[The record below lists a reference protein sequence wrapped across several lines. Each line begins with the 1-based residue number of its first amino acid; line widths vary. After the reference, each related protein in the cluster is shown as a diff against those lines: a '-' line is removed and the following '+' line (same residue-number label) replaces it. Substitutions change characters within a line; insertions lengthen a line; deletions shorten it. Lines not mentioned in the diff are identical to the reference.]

1 MNNNYLIDFQDF
13 IKHNGKK
20 KLSRQILF
28 FLLPSIMWTII
39 RYEYLSLLG
48 KETDDWSEILWALF
62 VVFISVSILYASS
75 FFFLRHVLR
84 YKVMKHTYRMNDVT
98 EYLMFVLI
106 GSVRIEN
113 CSRRFSFRLNIIC
126 IWFKILIRAFVS
138 NEKVTSRKEHTRNSC
153 A

>member
-1 MNNNYLIDFQDF
+1 MVRKNFLVRFF
-13 IKHNGKK
+13 
-20 KLSRQILF
+20 F
-28 FLLPSIMWTII
+28 FLLSSIIWTII
-39 RYEYLSLLG
+39 QYEYLSLLG

-75 FFFLRHVLR
+75 SFFFLRHVLR
-84 YKVMKHTYRMNDVT
+84 YKVMKYTYRMNDVT

-138 NEKVTSRKEHTRNSC
+138 KEKVTRRKEHTRNSC